1 MDQQR
6 SYPEA
11 GTAGCWHGLN
21 SDGRFGLMT
30 DHPHETLRAHT
41 KAASGRRAAAS
52 ADDYQYDSE
61 RNDRRFF
68 HRLDAVP
75 VQLDADLPGE

>member
-1 MDQQR
+1 
-6 SYPEA
+6 
-11 GTAGCWHGLN
+11 
-21 SDGRFGLMT
+21 MT

-52 ADDYQYDSE
+52 ADDYQFDFE

-75 VQLDADLPGE
+75 VQFDADLPGE